1 MKKQHAV
8 MIAFVL
14 AFVSGIASAEMP
26 LVLDLSAETP
36 DFCQTDPSGK
46 FAGKGADFCGPVSV
60 SNSLVYLSKRGFPKL
75 QPDAANGHA
84 AQIALIQRLASPDF
98 MDTFDRKGTSPP
110 RLMAGVQKLV
120 EEAGYQVVR
129 LEQQGWKEATKQY
142 PRQAEVPSL
151 TWMKA
156 ALATPGGAVWLNVGW
171 YKADAATNDYVRF
184 GGHWVT
190 LVGYGKDA
198 AGNDDPRT
206 VLIHDPAPRTGKAP
220 VTQRVCLH
228 ELTTGTLQR
237 PTSPTEVRRRPAKGF
252 WELKDEMKLK
262 VGADAAVLDAV
273 VVLELK

>member
-1 MKKQHAV
+1 VTKLLTIAV
-8 MIAFVL
+8 LVAGLWANL
-14 AFVSGIASAEMP
+14 ALAEMP
-26 LVLDLSAETP
+26 LMLDVSAETP

-46 FAGKGADFCGPVSV
+46 FAGNGADFCGPVSV
-60 SNSLVYLSKRGFPKL
+60 SNAFMYLSKHGFPKL
-75 QPDAANGHA
+75 QPDAASGYE
-84 AQIALIQRLASPDF
+84 AQIALINRLASPEF

-120 EEAGYQVVR
+120 EGAGYKIVR

-151 TWMKA
+151 AWMKE
-156 ALATPGGAVWLNVGW
+156 ALAAPGGAVWLNVGW
-171 YKADAATNDYVRF
+171 YKVDIATNDYVRF

-198 AGNDDPRT
+198 AGNEDPLT
-206 VLIHDPAPRTGKAP
+206 VLIHDPAPRTGKTP
-220 VTQRVCLH
+220 VTQRVRLS

-237 PTSPTEVRRRPAKGF
+237 STSPTEVRRRPAKGF

-262 VGADAAVLDAV
+262 AGADAAILDAV
-273 VVLELK
+273 VVLEVK